1 MGYSAEY
8 PIERAYR
15 DARISRIYEG
25 TNEINRMLLV
35 GQVLKKIKNKDI
47 SISGMVKK
55 VFMKPITDL
64 FKCKYNGMDLVNNHK
79 MLSSLLIYI
88 LFNNFGKKLVKQ
100 QEILL
105 SMADII
111 IEIYASE
118 SALLRAMKTKDSN
131 QKTMGKLYLYES
143 NQKIKEKAY
152 EIIDASSK
160 GMKRYMFKKLV
171 GKLTNHKHINP
182 YYLYSFID

>member
-1 MGYSAEY
+1 MIG
-8 PIERAYR
+8 
-15 DARISRIYEG
+15 
-25 TNEINRMLLV
+25 LV
-35 GQVLKKIKNKDI
+35 FGETDFPNQILKKIKNKDI

-64 FKCKYNGMDLVNNHK
+64 FKCNYDGMDLVNNHK

-118 SALLRAMKTKDSN
+118 SAILRAMKTKDSN
-131 QKTMGKLYLYES
+131 QKTMGKLYLYLIS
-143 NQKIKEKAY
+143 
-152 EIIDASSK
+152 
-160 GMKRYMFKKLV
+160 V
-171 GKLTNHKHINP
+171 
-182 YYLYSFID
+182 